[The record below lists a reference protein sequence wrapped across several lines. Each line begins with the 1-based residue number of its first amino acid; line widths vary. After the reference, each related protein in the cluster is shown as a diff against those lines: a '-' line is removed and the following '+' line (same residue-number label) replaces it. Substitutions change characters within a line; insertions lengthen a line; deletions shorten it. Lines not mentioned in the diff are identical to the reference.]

1 MAQTDTQSVKFAP
14 SGQQVI
20 KTQLS
25 HWMGWLYRDTS
36 GQVSRPKLLATVFSI
51 DGLIILATTILTIT
65 VFGQTLNLTFFA
77 QSIVSGSITFA
88 TLLILQANWIYS
100 ISALRKTP
108 GQVAKIT
115 ISLITMSCIMAAGL
129 YLMSIS
135 GLSRLWL
142 PAWLGLTA
150 ATLTASRF
158 IVAKAIDTLALRGH
172 LVRRVVI
179 VGGGEDANEL
189 IKQLDQSDDNHIE
202 ILGLFDDRGDER
214 SPTDHASYKKLGTFD
229 DLEAFCREEKVDL
242 LIVTIPPSAENRL
255 LQILD
260 KLWVLSV
267 DVKLSALNSK
277 LRLHKSAYTYLG
289 TLPMLPV
296 FDKPL
301 NDWERFIKN
310 IEDKLLGTLILA
322 LSLPVMALVA
332 IAIKW
337 DSKGP
342 VFFKQNRFGLNNE
355 LIKVYKFRS
364 MYTDKSDANAATLVT
379 KDDDR
384 VTKVGRFIRRTSL
397 DELPQL
403 FNVLKGELSLVGPR
417 PHATQAKAA
426 DRLYEQV
433 VQGYFARHKMKAGIT
448 GWAQVSGWRGE
459 TDTEEKIQ
467 KRVECDLHY
476 IDNWSVLYDLYIIAL
491 TPIALAFG
499 KNAY

>member
-1 MAQTDTQSVKFAP
+1 MVQIDTPSANIGRIDQS
-14 SGQQVI
+14 I
-20 KTQLS
+20 KTQFNRLMS
-25 HWMGWLYRDTS
+25 WLYTDTS
-36 GQVSRPKLLATVFSI
+36 GQVSRPKLLATIFLL
-51 DGLIILATTILTIT
+51 DGLIIFAASVTTFMFFEQFPRLSFVGVSLTSAIIT
-65 VFGQTLNLTFFA
+65 TV
-77 QSIVSGSITFA
+77 
-88 TLLILQANWIYS
+88 TLLIMQANWIYS
-100 ISALRKTP
+100 IAALRKNT
-108 GQVAKIT
+108 GQIAKLT
-115 ISLITMSCIMAAGL
+115 ISLFVMTCILAASL
-129 YLMSIS
+129 YILNIDA
-135 GLSRLWL
+135 LSRLWL
-142 PAWLGLTA
+142 PTWFVTCAGL
-150 ATLTASRF
+150 LTASR
-158 IVAKAIDTLALRGH
+158 IVVSNAINWLAQAGH

-179 VGGGEDANEL
+179 VGGGTDANAL
-189 IKQLDQSDDNHIE
+189 IKQLDENNDDHIE
-202 ILGLFDDRGDER
+202 ILGVFDDRGDDR
-214 SPTDHASYKKLGTFD
+214 SPSQHENYQKLGTFT
-229 DLEAFCREEKVDL
+229 DLEAFCRDEKVDL

-289 TLPMLPV
+289 NLPMLPV

-301 NDWERFIKN
+301 NDWERLVKN
-310 IEDKLLGTLILA
+310 IEDKVLGAIILA

-332 IAIKW
+332 IAVKW

-342 VFFKQNRFGLNNE
+342 VFFKQNRYGLNNE

-364 MYTDKSDANAATLVT
+364 MYTEQSDANASKLVT

-384 VTKVGRFIRRTSL
+384 VTKVGKFIRRTSL

-426 DRLYEQV
+426 DRLYQQV

-467 KRVECDLHY
+467 RRVECDLHY

-491 TPIALAFG
+491 TPIALVFG